1 MTFDHLLAPGA
12 VVGSNFAC
20 TANGA
25 FVSWGSSRVTAK
37 FNAAGTRCSMFGA
50 GTILGQ
56 TATATMVRGLPAALP
71 EAVDYNAIP
80 PDVVSNRGIPAPPFV
95 GFPLTMLP

>member
-20 TANGA
+20 
-25 FVSWGSSRVTAK
+25 TAK